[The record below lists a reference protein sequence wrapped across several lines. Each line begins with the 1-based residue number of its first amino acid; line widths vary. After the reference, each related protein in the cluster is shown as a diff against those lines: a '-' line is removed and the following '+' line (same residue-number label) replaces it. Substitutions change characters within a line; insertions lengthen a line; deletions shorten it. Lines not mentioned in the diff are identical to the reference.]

1 MEFSIATIEK
11 SLNSGFRSKYKAFVD
26 FVDSEYWNCCMSAVR
41 DKILLG
47 HIVFC
52 NDVLEIPPAHTFLR
66 AKPITNDLQDF
77 DKRAI
82 GAFWGY
88 VFKFVFGYRNQKSV
102 TARVNTVRTASYFF
116 DRAEVVEIIT
126 IGKGE

>member
-1 MEFSIATIEK
+1 MKLSTTAIEK
-11 SLNSGFRSKYKAFVD
+11 SLNNGFRSKYKAFVD
-26 FVDSEYWNCCMSAVR
+26 VVDSEYWNHCMSAVR
-41 DKILLG
+41 DKTLLE

-66 AKPITNDLQDF
+66 AKPIVGDLQDF
-77 DKRAI
+77 AKRAI

-102 TARVNTVRTASYFF
+102 TARVNTVRTATYFF
-116 DRAEVVEIIT
+116 DRAEAVEIVDA
-126 IGKGE
+126 GYGE